1 MRLEADLHIHT
12 VASGH
17 AFSTVREVV
26 QAAREKKLKG
36 IALLDHGPAVP
47 GGAHEYY
54 FSNLIVLPDYI
65 EGVRVFK
72 GAEANIVDERGSLDI
87 SDYTLQLLEFVGVS
101 FHPDCGY
108 EAQDVVKN
116 TEVLLRAL
124 ENPHVAMI
132 CHPCV
137 PGFELD
143 IREIVRAAAEK
154 NVLIEINNF
163 SFHNLS
169 FRAPAM
175 EDNIRLLE
183 VCAEE
188 NCPVAVNSDA
198 HYHDLVGDVSL
209 AERVIKEMD
218 FPQELIVNTDL
229 KKVFSFVYSFDA
241 KGWSR

>member
-17 AFSTVREVV
+17 AFSTVHEVAR
-26 QAAREKKLKG
+26 AARRKNLKA

-65 EGVRVFK
+65 GGVRVFR
-72 GAEANIVDERGSLDI
+72 GAEANIIDENGTLDI
-87 SDYTLQLLEFVGVS
+87 SDYTLQLLEMVGVS

-108 EAQDVVKN
+108 EAQDKAKN
-116 TEVLLRAL
+116 TEVMLKAL

-137 PGFELD
+137 PGFD
-143 IREIVRAAAEK
+143 IDLREVVRAAAER
-154 NVLIEINNF
+154 NILIEINNF

-175 EDNIRLLE
+175 EENIRLLE
-183 VCAEE
+183 ICAEE

-198 HYHDLVGDVSL
+198 HYHELVGDVSL
-209 AERVIKEMD
+209 AERVIRETG
-218 FPQELIVNTDL
+218 FPEELIVNSSMKRVL
-229 KKVFSFVYSFDA
+229 SFVYSFDA
-241 KGWSR
+241 EGWSR